1 MKEKI
6 FENILRLQIVP
17 HLYEEE
23 RVSGIVAHC
32 LKYGFQHVMLFIN
45 AEDYFVGHMTI
56 EEAKPWVEAI
66 QRTKKRL
73 VENGIKV
80 SLNPWIEFGH
90 LDRARKLKE
99 GQNFTTMVD
108 YEGTQCEVVAC
119 PLCENWRAYYKEFY
133 QYLIREIEPDTIW
146 VEDDFRLHNHGDL
159 QYGGCF
165 CDLHMQRY
173 NEKLGTNYTREEFT
187 DLLFRKTCDER
198 VRNAWLDVSRETM
211 SDLAEFLGK
220 TVKEVGLNT
229 KVGLMSSAQI
239 RHSMEA
245 RDWYAVHKN
254 LAQGGEII
262 NRLHLPCYMEISAK
276 EYYIYFNMFPYVCRS
291 YIPKETIVLP
301 ELENNSF
308 NTFSKDGRFLRFQV
322 ESAIPLCI
330 DGMTYDIY
338 DYCGNGINEGF
349 GYGEALS
356 KIMPYLNGVI
366 NQGIEYDKVE
376 GIIIPADPNEVY
388 NRKADVGNFM
398 SYSPD
403 EYYFGS
409 YLASLGL
416 NTKVSTEKSFQG
428 QIVSLC
434 NSAVYNFT
442 EAQLRDLFANNYVIL
457 DGSAAIRLIRMGLGE
472 LIHAKSYKEHWEE
485 KDVQAYEQAADGVA
499 VNGKLG
505 IRAAVRKAGH
515 YVEIEYENEDDVV
528 AKSYVYDYLGNVMGY
543 GDVEGENFFVIPYIH
558 TEILHEQYND
568 LRTSMLR
575 DFVRRK
581 AKTPMVNT
589 GYSGVY
595 AYLYARN
602 QEKDLI
608 LVNTTVEGFDTIT
621 FQMDNFAIHKISVV
635 DRETG
640 EVRKADFA
648 VDGNQ
653 VTVFEPFEYLS
664 TQMLIL
670 K

>member
-1 MKEKI
+1 MEKK
-6 FENILRLQIVP
+6 FFQNILRLQIVP
-17 HLYEEE
+17 ELYEEE
-23 RVSGIVAHC
+23 RVSGIIDYC
-32 LKYGFQHVMLFIN
+32 LRYGFQHVMLFIN

-56 EEAKPWVEAI
+56 EEAKPWVAAI
-66 QRTKKRL
+66 KRTKKRL
-73 VENGIKV
+73 LENGIKV

-90 LDRARKLKE
+90 LDRGRKLKE

-108 YEGTQCEVVAC
+108 YDGTECELVAC

-133 QYLIREIEPDTIW
+133 QYLLREIEPDTIW
-146 VEDDFRLHNHGDL
+146 VEDDFRLHNHGHL

-165 CDLHMQRY
+165 CKLHMQRY
-173 NEKLGTNYTREEFT
+173 NKKLGTNYTREEFT
-187 DLLFRKTCDER
+187 DLLFRKTCDEN

-211 SDLAEFLGK
+211 TDLAEFLGK

-245 RDWYAVHKN
+245 RDWYAVHKG
-254 LAQGGEII
+254 LAQGGEMI
-262 NRLHLPCYMEISAK
+262 NRLHLPCYMEICAK

-301 ELENNSF
+301 ELENSAF
-308 NTFSKDGRFLRFQV
+308 STFSKDARFLRFQV

-338 DYCGNGINEGF
+338 DFCGNGINESF

-366 NQGIEYDKVE
+366 NQGISYDKAE

-403 EYYFGS
+403 EYYFGA
-409 YLASLGL
+409 YIASLGL

-428 QIVSLC
+428 QFVSLC

-442 EAQLRDLFANNYVIL
+442 KEQLKELFANNYVIL

-472 LIHAKSYKEHWEE
+472 LICAKSYKEHWEE
-485 KDVQAYEQAADGVA
+485 KDIHAYEQAADGVE
-499 VNGKLG
+499 VNGKKG
-505 IRAAVRKAGH
+505 IRAAVRRAGH
-515 YVEIEYENEDDVV
+515 YVEIEYEDGVIP
-528 AKSYVYDYLGNVMGY
+528 KSYVYDYHGNVMGC
-543 GDVEGENFFVIPYIH
+543 GDVEGQNFFIIPYIY
-558 TEILHEQYND
+558 TEILYEQYND

-575 DFVRRK
+575 DFVHRK
-581 AKTPMVNT
+581 AKTPIVSME
-589 GYSGVY
+589 YSGVY
-595 AYLYARN
+595 AYLYTRN
-602 QEKDLI
+602 EGKALM
-608 LVNTTVEGFDTIT
+608 LVNTTVESFEAIQCNVYG
-621 FQMDNFAIHKISVV
+621 MDIRRVSVV
-635 DRETG
+635 DKVTG
-640 EVRKADFA
+640 EVRKANFERKGDTL
-648 VDGNQ
+648 
-653 VTVFEPFEYLS
+653 TVFEPFEYLS
-664 TQMLIL
+664 TQTLL
-670 K
+670 LQ

>member
-1 MKEKI
+1 MMKKKT

-17 HLYEEE
+17 NLYEEE
-23 RVSGIVAHC
+23 RVTGIIDYC

-56 EEAKPWVEAI
+56 EEAKPWVAAI
-66 QRTKKRL
+66 LRTKKRL
-73 VENGIKV
+73 IENGIKV

-90 LDRARKLKE
+90 LDRGRKLKE

-108 YEGTQCEVVAC
+108 YDGTECALVAC

-133 QYLIREIEPDTIW
+133 EYLIREIEPDTIW

-159 QYGGCF
+159 KYGGCF
-165 CDLHMQRY
+165 CKLHMQRY
-173 NEKLGTNYTREEFT
+173 NEKLGTQYTREEFT

-198 VRNAWLDVSRETM
+198 VRDAWLDVSRETM
-211 SDLAEFLGK
+211 TDLAEFLGK
-220 TVKEVGLNT
+220 TVKGLGLNT

-254 LAQGGEII
+254 LAQGGEMI
-262 NRLHLPCYMEISAK
+262 NRLHLPCYQEICAK
-276 EYYIYFNMFPYVCRS
+276 DYYIFFNMFPYVCRS

-301 ELENNSF
+301 ELENSAF
-308 NTFSKDGRFLRFQV
+308 STFSKDARFLRFQV

-338 DYCGNGINEGF
+338 DFCGNGINEGF

-356 KIMPYLNGVI
+356 EIMPYLNSVI
-366 NQGIEYDKVE
+366 NLGIEYDKAE

-403 EYYFGS
+403 EYYFGT
-409 YLASLGL
+409 YLASVGF
-416 NTKVSTEKSFQG
+416 NTKVSTAKAFSG
-428 QIVSLC
+428 KLVSLC

-442 EAQLRDLFANNYVIL
+442 KEQLEALFKDNYVIM
-457 DGSAAIRLIRMGLGE
+457 DGSAAIRLIQLGLGD
-472 LIHAKSYKEHWEE
+472 LFHAKSYKEHWEG
-485 KDVQAYEQAADGVA
+485 KDVHAYEQAADGVE
-499 VNGKLG
+499 VNGKKG
-505 IRAAVRKAGH
+505 IRAAVRRAGH
-515 YVEIEYENEDDVV
+515 YVEIEYDSSVV
-528 AKSYVYDYLGNVMGY
+528 AKSYVYDYHGNVMGY
-543 GDVEGENFFVIPYIH
+543 GSAEGKNFFVIPYII
-558 TEILHEQYND
+558 TDILYEQYND

-575 DFVRRK
+575 DFVCRK
-581 AKTPMVNT
+581 AQETLVST
-589 GYSGVY
+589 QVSGVY
-595 AYLYARN
+595 AYVFDNAN
-602 QEKDLI
+602 EKALM
-608 LVNTTVEGFDTIT
+608 LVNTTVGSFDSIK
-621 FQMDNFAIHKISVV
+621 FRLMNQDVKEIYVIDKQS
-635 DRETG
+635 G
-640 EVRKADFA
+640 EQRKAEFTKCGDEI
-648 VDGNQ
+648 
-653 VTVFEPFEYLS
+653 TVFEKFEYLS
-664 TQMLIL
+664 TQTLLL

>member
-1 MKEKI
+1 MEKR
-6 FENILRLQIVP
+6 FFQNILRLQIVP
-17 HLYEEE
+17 NLYEEE
-23 RVSGIVAHC
+23 RVSGIIDYC
-32 LKYGFQHVMLFIN
+32 LRYGFQHVMLFIN

-56 EEAKPWVEAI
+56 EEAKPWVAAI
-66 QRTKKRL
+66 KRTKKRL
-73 VENGIKV
+73 LENGIKV

-90 LDRARKLKE
+90 LDRGRKLKE

-108 YEGTQCEVVAC
+108 YDGTECELVAC

-133 QYLIREIEPDTIW
+133 QYLLREIEPDTIW
-146 VEDDFRLHNHGDL
+146 VEDDFRLHNHGHL

-165 CDLHMQRY
+165 CKLHMQRY
-173 NEKLGTNYTREEFT
+173 NKKLGTNYTREEFT
-187 DLLFRKTCDER
+187 DLLFRKTCDEN

-211 SDLAEFLGK
+211 TDLAEFLGK

-245 RDWYAVHKN
+245 RDWYAVHKG
-254 LAQGGEII
+254 LAQGGEMI
-262 NRLHLPCYMEISAK
+262 NRLHLPCYMEICAK

-301 ELENNSF
+301 ELENSAF
-308 NTFSKDGRFLRFQV
+308 STFSKDARFLRFQV

-338 DYCGNGINEGF
+338 DFCGNGINESF

-366 NQGIEYDKVE
+366 NQGISYDKAE

-403 EYYFGS
+403 EYYFGA
-409 YLASLGL
+409 YIASLGL

-428 QIVSLC
+428 QFVSLC

-442 EAQLRDLFANNYVIL
+442 KEQLKELFANNYVIL
-457 DGSAAIRLIRMGLGE
+457 DGSAAIRLIRMGLGK
-472 LIHAKSYKEHWEE
+472 LICAKSYKEHWEE
-485 KDVQAYEQAADGVA
+485 KDIHAYEQAADGVE
-499 VNGKLG
+499 VNGKKG
-505 IRAAVRKAGH
+505 IRAAVRRAGH
-515 YVEIEYENEDDVV
+515 YVEIEYEDGVIP
-528 AKSYVYDYLGNVMGY
+528 KSYVYDYHGNVMGY
-543 GDVEGENFFVIPYIH
+543 GDVEGQNFFIIPYIY

-575 DFVRRK
+575 DFVHRK
-581 AKTPMVNT
+581 AKTPIVSME
-589 GYSGVY
+589 YSGVY

-602 QEKDLI
+602 EGKALM
-608 LVNTTVEGFDTIT
+608 LVNTTVESFEAIQCNVYG
-621 FQMDNFAIHKISVV
+621 MDIRRVSVV
-635 DRETG
+635 DKVTG
-640 EVRKADFA
+640 EVRKANFERKGD
-648 VDGNQ
+648 
-653 VTVFEPFEYLS
+653 TLIVFEPFEYLS
-664 TQMLIL
+664 TQTLL
-670 K
+670 LQ

>member
-1 MKEKI
+1 MEKK
-6 FENILRLQIVP
+6 FFQNILRLQIVP
-17 HLYEEE
+17 ELYEEE
-23 RVSGIVAHC
+23 RVNGIIDYC
-32 LKYGFQHVMLFIN
+32 LRYGFQHVMLFIN

-56 EEAKPWVEAI
+56 EEAKPWVAAI
-66 QRTKKRL
+66 KRTKKRL
-73 VENGIKV
+73 LENGIKV

-90 LDRARKLKE
+90 LDRGRKLKE

-108 YEGTQCEVVAC
+108 YDGTECELVAC

-133 QYLIREIEPDTIW
+133 QYLLREIEPDTIW
-146 VEDDFRLHNHGDL
+146 VEDDFRLHNHGHL

-165 CDLHMQRY
+165 CKLHMQRY
-173 NEKLGTNYTREEFT
+173 NKKLGTNYTREEFT
-187 DLLFRKTCDER
+187 DLLFRKTCDEN

-211 SDLAEFLGK
+211 TDLAEFLGK

-245 RDWYAVHKN
+245 RDWYAVHKG
-254 LAQGGEII
+254 LAQGGEMI
-262 NRLHLPCYMEISAK
+262 NRLHLPCYMEICAK

-291 YIPKETIVLP
+291 YIPKETVVLP
-301 ELENNSF
+301 ELENSAF
-308 NTFSKDGRFLRFQV
+308 STFSKDARFLRFQV

-338 DYCGNGINEGF
+338 DFCGNGINESF

-366 NQGIEYDKVE
+366 NQGISYDKAE

-403 EYYFGS
+403 EYYFGA
-409 YLASLGL
+409 YIASLGL

-428 QIVSLC
+428 QFVSLC

-442 EAQLRDLFANNYVIL
+442 KEQLKELFANNYVIL
-457 DGSAAIRLIRMGLGE
+457 DGSAAIRLIRMGLGK
-472 LIHAKSYKEHWEE
+472 LICAKSYKEHWEE
-485 KDVQAYEQAADGVA
+485 KDIHAYEQAADGVE
-499 VNGKLG
+499 VNGKKG
-505 IRAAVRKAGH
+505 IRAAVRRAGH
-515 YVEIEYENEDDVV
+515 YVEIEYEDGVIP
-528 AKSYVYDYLGNVMGY
+528 KSYVYDYHGNVMGY
-543 GDVEGENFFVIPYIH
+543 GDVEGQNFFIIPYIY

-575 DFVRRK
+575 DFVHRK
-581 AKTPMVNT
+581 AKTPIVSME
-589 GYSGVY
+589 YSGVY

-602 QEKDLI
+602 EGKALM
-608 LVNTTVEGFDTIT
+608 LVNTTVESFEAIQCNVYG
-621 FQMDNFAIHKISVV
+621 MDIRRVSVV
-635 DRETG
+635 DKVTG
-640 EVRKADFA
+640 EVRKANFERKGD
-648 VDGNQ
+648 
-653 VTVFEPFEYLS
+653 TLIVFEPFEYLS
-664 TQMLIL
+664 TQTLL
-670 K
+670 LQ